1 MEVYPFSDDKFHWH
15 DDICLVFPDAPFEIN
30 DFVKP
35 IPLGDYESCSI
46 GQQCVTSGFG
56 AVYVRGILLFFLD
69 QEIFSQTLYLKYKFS
84 FLTVKLILKK

>member
-56 AVYVRGILLFFLD
+56 AVYVRGYSS
-69 QEIFSQTLYLKYKFS
+69 IFSWSGDFFSDTLSKIQIFFFNS
-84 FLTVKLILKK
+84 